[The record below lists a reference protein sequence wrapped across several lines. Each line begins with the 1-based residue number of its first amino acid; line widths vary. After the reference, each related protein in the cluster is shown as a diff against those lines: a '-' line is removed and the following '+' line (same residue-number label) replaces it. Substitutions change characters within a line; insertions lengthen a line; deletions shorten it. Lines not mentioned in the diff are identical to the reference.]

1 MSWLSNLT
9 GSKSQQP
16 PPPSDAQEKAKE
28 KRDAAEVLQKA
39 REVRNSGSYQAFDP
53 EGLER
58 AAKAIK
64 ELNQSPRAR
73 SAIDLQRDKERTDQ
87 LKIEESIGQAKA
99 YEEEYKIKLAQ
110 VQGKRGRRLE
120 PSTRR
125 HMKAES

>member
-64 ELNQSPRAR
+64 ELNQSPHAR

-110 VQGKRGRRLE
+110 VQGEERLE
-120 PSTRR
+120 NQFRD
-125 HMKAES
+125 

>member
-1 MSWLSNLT
+1 MGTNGKDRRSFYIFDFSLEGLGFSLKIYMSWLSNLT

-64 ELNQSPRAR
+64 ELNQSR
-73 SAIDLQRDKERTDQ
+73 
-87 LKIEESIGQAKA
+87 
-99 YEEEYKIKLAQ
+99 
-110 VQGKRGRRLE
+110 
-120 PSTRR
+120 
-125 HMKAES
+125 